1 MDLSYNT
8 MRFGKKGHKI
18 TVYHLRK
25 PVRKGL
31 AGMVTGSIFPEK
43 IALVVDPRPRS
54 EFEYSYMCISH
65 NRGIPFDSVWM
76 EAEAFYGIKRGDK
89 MARTALFHELGHYYL
104 QHLKGSEEEIN
115 AYNLARSEAVDE
127 GKVIQD
133 ELDADQF
140 AVDYLGK
147 EYVAEGLR
155 KLNLRINNLIQS
167 GVYEEETGKA
177 AMKEISLRIASLD
190 HSAKKRM

>member
-1 MDLSYNT
+1 
-8 MRFGKKGHKI
+8 
-18 TVYHLRK
+18 
-25 PVRKGL
+25 
-31 AGMVTGSIFPEK
+31 
-43 IALVVDPRPRS
+43 
-54 EFEYSYMCISH
+54 
-65 NRGIPFDSVWM
+65 
-76 EAEAFYGIKRGDK
+76 

-155 KLNLRINNLIQS
+155 KLNLRIKNLIQS

-177 AMKEISLRIASLD
+177 AIKEISLRIASLD
-190 HSAKKRM
+190 YSAKKKNVEPR